1 MAHIDH
7 VVELVGIDHVG
18 FGSDFD
24 GVAAVPVGL
33 DDVANYPNLIEAL
46 LEAGYTEEQI
56 EKIAGG
62 NLLRVWAEV
71 ERVAEQ
77 LQQEG

>member
-1 MAHIDH
+1 
-7 VVELVGIDHVG
+7 
-18 FGSDFD
+18 
-24 GVAAVPVGL
+24 VPVGL
-33 DDVANYPNLIEAL
+33 DDVAHYPNLIEAL

-62 NLLRVWAEV
+62 NLLRVWTEV
-71 ERVAEQ
+71 ERVAEL

>member
-1 MAHIDH
+1 
-7 VVELVGIDHVG
+7 
-18 FGSDFD
+18 
-24 GVAAVPVGL
+24 VGL
-33 DDVANYPNLIEAL
+33 DDVSRYPNLIEAL
-46 LEAGYTEEQI
+46 LEAGNREEEI

-62 NLLRVWAEV
+62 NLLRVWTEV